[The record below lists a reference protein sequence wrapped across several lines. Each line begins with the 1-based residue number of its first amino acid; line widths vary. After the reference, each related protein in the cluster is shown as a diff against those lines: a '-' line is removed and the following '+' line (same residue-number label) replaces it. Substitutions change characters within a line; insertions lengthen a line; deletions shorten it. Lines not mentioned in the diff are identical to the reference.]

1 MKPLEDMTLVEDP
14 TWFHQDMI
22 VYDTVYAPRETK
34 LMQVAKQAGID
45 HVFNGL
51 GMMLEQGA
59 AAFKLWTGQDMPVE
73 YIRNLLFKEE
83 D

>member
-1 MKPLEDMTLVEDP
+1 
-14 TWFHQDMI
+14 
-22 VYDTVYAPRETK
+22 
-34 LMQVAKQAGID
+34 MQVAKRAGVN

>member
-1 MKPLEDMTLVEDP
+1 
-14 TWFHQDMI
+14 MI
-22 VYDTVYAPRETK
+22 VYDTVYSPRETK
-34 LMQVAKQAGID
+34 LMKVARQAGVN

-59 AAFKLWTGQDMPVE
+59 AAFKLWTGQNMPVE

>member
-1 MKPLEDMTLVEDP
+1 MVPP
-14 TWFHQDMI
+14 R
-22 VYDTVYAPRETK
+22 YDRLCTVYAPRETK
-34 LMQVAKQAGID
+34 LMQVAKQAGVD

>member
-34 LMQVAKQAGID
+34 LMQVAKQAGVD
-45 HVFNGL
+45 HVFNGIDA
-51 GMMLEQGA
+51 G
-59 AAFKLWTGQDMPVE
+59 TGGSS
-73 YIRNLLFKEE
+73 L
-83 D
+83 